1 MYFQIDN
8 IETFAKIFF
17 YKIVIIFSDMIEVC
31 ERKNKINDIFQE
43 ANSLND
49 SFTECIYDIEFKQC
63 GDAIDVGCYYGVLY
77 AIKQATD
84 LFVYM
89 VENNKM
95 GITNQQ
101 IEYKTDNT
109 TLINIILN
117 CCKDKNCQE
126 ILRTELFNCI
136 NAINNI
142 KTSRIKGIIKERIT
156 SIDRR

>member
-17 YKIVIIFSDMIEVC
+17 HKIVIIFSDMIEVS

-43 ANSLND
+43 ANTLND
-49 SFTECIYDIEFKQC
+49 SFTECTFDIEFKQC
-63 GDAIDVGCYYGVLY
+63 GDAIDVGCYYSVLHV
-77 AIKQATD
+77 IKQATD
-84 LFVYM
+84 LLVYM

-109 TLINIILN
+109 TLIDIILN

-126 ILRTELFNCI
+126 LLRTELLNC
-136 NAINNI
+136 NDVINNI
-142 KTSRIKGIIKERIT
+142 NTSRIKDIIKERIIP
-156 SIDRR
+156 IDRR